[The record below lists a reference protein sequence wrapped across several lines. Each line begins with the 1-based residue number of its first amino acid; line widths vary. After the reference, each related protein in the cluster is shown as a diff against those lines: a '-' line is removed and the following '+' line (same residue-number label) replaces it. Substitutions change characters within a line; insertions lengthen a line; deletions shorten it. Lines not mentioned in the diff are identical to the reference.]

1 MRFFVVGA
9 RSHSRV
15 RRFARVRGL
24 ALALGAFMPCAATHA
39 ATFLVTSSLASGAG
53 TLRDAM
59 MQAQATVGAPHT
71 ILFALPANSVI
82 GLASPLPTL
91 TSTPLVIDGSAS
103 PGLVVDGLDTARP
116 FEVGASSSLTLRD
129 LTVRNGF
136 INNDRGGCV
145 RVTSDTSTLTLDR
158 VTLQGCRALSI
169 ATNGVALGG
178 AVSTE
183 GGAFVYRSTFAD
195 NLARASGSTAG
206 GAMDV
211 RRSLWIENSRF
222 ERNEAISTGNT
233 GASGGAVITGSGT
246 LTVLRSQFID
256 NRAVQ
261 TVTAN
266 LSFGGAISVRDRTN
280 TTVRQSLFLRNESGQ
295 GSALYATLLTVP
307 NTMNTTISN
316 TTFAGNL
323 SGPSLSLSNVRMD
336 LRNNTFWKNS
346 GRSGLGAHLNLTG
359 ANTTIN
365 AATHNLFAG
374 SGDGSAACSSSSL
387 PNGLQGTGSNLIA
400 DTSCSYLDAF
410 SYINGG
416 DLRIRGL
423 RATGSALHNIPVVD
437 LFAGSPVIDSGNPDD
452 PAMGTVFVCT
462 AGDARDETRPADGD
476 ADGVAVC
483 DIGAH
488 ELQREASLFA
498 DGMEP
503 LLLR

>member
-1 MRFFVVGA
+1 MRAVVVGT
-9 RSHSRV
+9 RSHPLVPLR
-15 RRFARVRGL
+15 
-24 ALALGAFMPCAATHA
+24 ALIACVAVALGTVIPVASAQA

-59 MQAQATVGAPHT
+59 TQAQVTAGAPHT
-71 ILFALPANSVI
+71 IIFSLPANSVI
-82 GLASPLPTL
+82 GLASALPTL
-91 TSTPLVIDGSAS
+91 TSTPLVIDGSAT

-116 FEVGASSSLTLRD
+116 FEVGASSPLTLRD
-129 LTVRNGF
+129 LTIRNGF
-136 INNDRGGCV
+136 INNDRGGCI

-158 VTLQGCRALSI
+158 VTLQGCRALSLD
-169 ATNGVALGG
+169 TNGIALGG

-183 GGAFVYRSTFAD
+183 GGAFVYRSVFAD

-222 ERNEAISTGNT
+222 EGNEAISTGST
-233 GASGGAVITGSGT
+233 GAAGGAVITGTGT

-261 TVTAN
+261 TVTPN
-266 LSFGGAISVRDRTN
+266 LSFGGAISARDRTS

-295 GSALYATLLTVP
+295 GAALYAALLTLP
-307 NTMNTTISN
+307 NTMNVTVSN

-323 SGPSLSLSNVRMD
+323 SGPSLSLRNARVD
-336 LRNNTFWKNS
+336 LRNNTFWRNS
-346 GRSGLGAHLNLTG
+346 GRSGLGAHLNVSG

-365 AATHNLFAG
+365 AATHNLLAG
-374 SGDGSAACSSSSL
+374 SADGSILCSSSSL
-387 PNGLQGTGSNLIA
+387 PSGLQGTGSNLIA

-410 SYINGG
+410 SYINSG

-423 RATGSALHNIPVVD
+423 RATGSALHDIPVVD
-437 LFAGSPVIDSGNPDD
+437 LFAGSPAIDSGNPDG
-452 PAMGTVFVCT
+452 PGAGTVFVCT
-462 AGDARDETRPADGD
+462 AGDARDEARPADGD
-476 ADGVAVC
+476 ADGAAVC

-503 LLLR
+503 MLLR

>member
-1 MRFFVVGA
+1 MRNVIAGTRF
-9 RSHSRV
+9 RSPV
-15 RRFARVRGL
+15 RLRAGIPGL
-24 ALALGAFMPCAATHA
+24 AVVLGVLMPFAAPHA

-59 MQAQATVGAPHT
+59 TQAQSTPGAPHT
-71 ILFALPANSVI
+71 LVFTLPVNSVI
-82 GLASPLPTL
+82 GLASPLPAL
-91 TSTPLVIDGSAS
+91 ASTALVIDGGGS

-116 FEVGASSSLTLRD
+116 FEVGASSSLTLRN

-136 INNDRGGCV
+136 INNDRGGCI
-145 RVTSDTSTLTLDR
+145 RVTSSTSTLTLDG

-169 ATNGVALGG
+169 ETSGVALGG

-183 GGAFVYRSTFAD
+183 GGAFVYRSVFTD
-195 NLARASGSTAG
+195 NLARASGSVAG

-222 ERNEAISTGNT
+222 EGNEAVSTGST
-233 GASGGAVITGSGT
+233 GAAGGAVITGSGT
-246 LTVLRSQFID
+246 LTVLRSQFIG

-261 TVTAN
+261 TATAN
-266 LSFGGAISVRDRTN
+266 LSFGGAISVRDRSG

-295 GSALYATLLTVP
+295 GAALYAALLTLP
-307 NTMNTTISN
+307 DTMNVTVSN

-323 SGPSLSLSNVRMD
+323 GGPSLSLRNVNLD

-346 GRSGLGAHLNLTG
+346 GRSGFGAHLYVSG
-359 ANTTIN
+359 ANTTIS
-365 AATHNLFAG
+365 AATHNLLAG
-374 SGDGSAACSSSSL
+374 SADGSMLCSSSSL
-387 PNGLQGTGSNLIA
+387 PAGLQGTGSNLIA
-400 DTSCSYLDAF
+400 DTSCAYLDAF
-410 SYINGG
+410 SYINSG

-423 RATGSALHNIPVVD
+423 RATGSALHDIPVVD
-437 LFAGSPVIDSGNPDD
+437 LLAGSAVIDSGNPDD
-452 PAMGTVFVCT
+452 PATGTVFVCT

-498 DGMEP
+498 DDMEP
-503 LLLR
+503 VLLR